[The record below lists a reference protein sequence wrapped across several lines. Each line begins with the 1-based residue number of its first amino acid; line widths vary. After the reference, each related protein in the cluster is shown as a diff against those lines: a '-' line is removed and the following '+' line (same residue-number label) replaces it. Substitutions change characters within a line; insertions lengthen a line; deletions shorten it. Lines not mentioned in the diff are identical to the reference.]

1 MTRENCAFA
10 EGDGDHTVEKK
21 LKESVFVGQVSR
33 TLAEC
38 PVPEGALVTSLRRCQ
53 VQTKLVTVPVDAL
66 IPIPEKMDSA
76 EAAAVVSTFTPAM
89 GMLFHGRIDRESR
102 FVNSSLKGLDILVTG
117 GGTDDADAIVNLALL
132 SGANRVFV
140 LQSKLSLATW
150 HAQSVHVELVSDN
163 PEEWTPIID
172 RYMDL
177 IMDLEYPKNFEALY
191 GILKNTGRLVCRKPS
206 PAFSGFLAPIEEFR
220 FELALWSY
228 PNASIYDLDE
238 QIEDEHAE
246 MVVSLETN

>member
-1 MTRENCAFA
+1 MTRENCVFM
-10 EGDGDHTVEKK
+10 EEDFNLTVGRK
-21 LKESVFVGQVSR
+21 LKESVFVGRVSR
-33 TLAEC
+33 TLEEC
-38 PVPEGALVTSLRRCQ
+38 PLPEGTLVTSLRRCP
-53 VQTKLVTVPVDAL
+53 VQAKLATVPVDAL
-66 IPIPEKMDSA
+66 IPIPEKVDSG

-89 GMLFHGRIDRESR
+89 GMLFHGRIDRDSR
-102 FVNSSLKGLDILVTG
+102 FTNSSLKGLDILVTG
-117 GGTDDADAIVNLALL
+117 GGTDDADAVVNLALS

-140 LQSKLSLATW
+140 LQSKLSLATH
-150 HAQSVHVELVSDN
+150 HAQSVRVELVSDN

-177 IMDLEYPKNFEALY
+177 IVDLEYPKNFEKLY

-206 PAFSGFLAPIEEFR
+206 PTLSRFLAPIEELR

-238 QIEDEHAE
+238 QIENEHAE
-246 MVVSLETN
+246 MVVSL